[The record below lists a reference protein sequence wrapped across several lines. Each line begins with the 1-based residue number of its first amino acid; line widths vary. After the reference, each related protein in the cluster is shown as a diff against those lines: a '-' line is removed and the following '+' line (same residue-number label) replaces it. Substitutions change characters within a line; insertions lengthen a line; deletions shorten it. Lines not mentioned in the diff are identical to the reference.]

1 MTKEANP
8 SSLKSA
14 QEKQNVEESCHL
26 STQASVKLNSSRKNR
41 HQRKTTHRYSVR
53 DARKSQLSTSD
64 SEGNSDEKTSVMMK
78 HRRSQFLQPFLTNQP
93 KEQYILGRGSC
104 PEAEEVQNSSTKH
117 IEDSKQIIPVQET
130 SSETLS
136 EPVALS
142 ASNHENSPFDL
153 CHILLSLLEK
163 ICKFDTALNHKPAL
177 AANVISTLTELLSKL
192 ADCYSA
198 SCAAENEIV
207 SSSWTE
213 EPVALVQRMLF
224 RTVLHLMAI
233 DVTNAETMPGN
244 LRKNLIDLL
253 KAALKTKCFLEKRC
267 DYFASKQRRPS
278 KKGVQDDCVFS
289 RFCHRALL
297 LPECIEGILQILICC
312 LQSAA
317 SNPLYFS
324 QAMDLVH
331 EFIQH
336 QGFKLFE
343 CAVLQMEWLV
353 SGNSEV
359 NTEVSEYLRALINSI
374 MKIISTIKK
383 VKSEQLH
390 QSVCTRKRH
399 RRCEY
404 SHFMHHHRD
413 LSGLPV
419 SAFKNQVSKNPFE
432 ETAGGEVH
440 YPDRCCCIA
449 VCAHQCLRL
458 LQQASLGST
467 CFQLLS
473 GVHNVGICCCMDPK
487 SVIIPLLHSFK
498 SKALKNFQ
506 PHILSVLNKFILD
519 QLGGADGPQKLMQ
532 ASCNICTIDCD
543 QIAELDDV
551 LQRNAADVVS
561 SSSSSA
567 PHRSQGILP
576 SRGSEDMLLKW
587 DALEAYQSLV
597 FEEDDKL
604 RCIQI
609 ASHVCSLIQKGNQV
623 VQWKL
628 YNYILNPVL
637 QRGVELAHHSQQLGV
652 AAALGQIGSCHRK
665 CLPQEAL
672 QIYLQTL
679 PSLFKSRLVDFSTL
693 LCHNEMFIHFLPVF
707 LMQVGRLA

>member
-26 STQASVKLNSSRKNR
+26 PTQASAKLNASRKSR
-41 HQRKTTHRYSVR
+41 RQRKITHRYSVR

-78 HRRSQFLQPFLTNQP
+78 HRRSQFLQPFLTDPP
-93 KEQYILGRGSC
+93 KEQSILNRGSF
-104 PEAEEVQNSSTKH
+104 PEVQEVQNSSRKT
-117 IEDSKQIIPVQET
+117 IEDLRQIIPVKEPC
-130 SSETLS
+130 SETLS
-136 EPVALS
+136 EPVAPS
-142 ASNHENSPFDL
+142 ASNGENSPFDL

-192 ADCYSA
+192 ADCYNA
-198 SCAAENEIV
+198 SCAAENEVV
-207 SSSWTE
+207 SLSWTE

-233 DVTNAETMPGN
+233 DVSSAETMPGN

-253 KAALKTKCFLEKRC
+253 KAALKTKCLLEKQC
-267 DYFASKQRRPS
+267 DPFASKQRRPFQRE
-278 KKGVQDDCVFS
+278 VQEDGVFS
-289 RFCHRALL
+289 RFCHRALV
-297 LPECIEGILQILICC
+297 LPECIEGVLQILICC

-317 SNPLYFS
+317 SDPLYFS
-324 QAMDLVH
+324 QAVDLVH

-336 QGFKLFE
+336 KGFRLFE
-343 CAVLQMEWLV
+343 SAVLQMERLIAR
-353 SGNSEV
+353 NSSI
-359 NTEVSEYLRALINSI
+359 NPEVSECLRALINSI

-419 SAFKNQVSKNPFE
+419 SAFKNQVSKNSFE
-432 ETAGGEVH
+432 ETADGGIH

-458 LQQASLGST
+458 LQQASLPGT

-487 SVIIPLLHSFK
+487 SVIIPLLHSFRLQV
-498 SKALKNFQ
+498 LKNFQ
-506 PHILSVLNKFILD
+506 LHILSILNKFILD
-519 QLGGADGPQKLMQ
+519 QLGGADIPQKLMQ
-532 ASCNICTIDCD
+532 ASCNICTIDYD
-543 QIAELDDV
+543 QVAELDDV
-551 LQRNAADVVS
+551 LQGNAADVVS
-561 SSSSSA
+561 FSSSSA
-567 PHRSQGILP
+567 SHRFQGILP
-576 SRGSEDMLLKW
+576 CRGSEDMLLKW

-597 FEEDDKL
+597 FEEDEKL
-604 RCIQI
+604 RCMQI
-609 ASHVCSLIQKGNQV
+609 ASHVCNLIQKGNQV

-628 YNYILNPVL
+628 YNYIFNPVL
-637 QRGVELAHHSQQLGV
+637 QSGVELAHYSQQLGV
-652 AAALGQIGSCHRK
+652 PAGLSQIGSCHRK
-665 CLPQEAL
+665 CLPPEVL

-679 PSLFKSRLVDFSTL
+679 PALFKSRFV
-693 LCHNEMFIHFLPVF
+693 VF
-707 LMQVGRLA
+707 QHCCAR